1 MEKIEF
7 INALQK
13 ANSIIASCTNCAQL
27 ENAENYL
34 QNFKQQTNNE
44 EYYEKLILKLKK
56 KIIELN
62 CE

>member
-7 INALQK
+7 INAVQK
-13 ANSIIASCTNCAQL
+13 GNSIIASCTNCVQL